1 MLYQHKKTG
10 QILEFI
16 AYHDREYA
24 MVKDA
29 SGAISYPPL
38 AHLEAYEPGIGRTGL
53 VPEPQSAEVPVDEDQ
68 LPETVIPPETRMNLN
83 VAAAEMLHTI
93 QGIGYATAKKIIEL
107 RQSLSGER
115 FSSLDQL
122 RQIGRVDWDVVFGE
136 DKVFVG

>member
-83 VAAAEMLHTI
+83 VATAEMLHTI